1 MSILLISIPIN
12 CWCVNR
18 CDASERESEKKT
30 NILPTADNTGGS
42 ACIVPSSTPSS
53 PLCSRWVW
61 WWGCG
66 EQQWGGRI
74 FFFFFLN
81 SSNTRDKPAE
91 LLIHYQMCEE
101 TRLVHFTSWGKHVW
115 AVPVGKL
122 RGRGEGRMYEVRLMP
137 QRAEEGETL
146 KDIQWNSRSCSDIN
160 LLNCSLNFN
169 NTIMHFFFFFN
180 IL

>member
-1 MSILLISIPIN
+1 M
-12 CWCVNR
+12 R
-18 CDASERESEKKT
+18 QRERERKKQTSYQLQTTQEDQRASCRAAPHLLLSAPAGSDDEDVENNSEE
-30 NILPTADNTGGS
+30 AGF
-42 ACIVPSSTPSS
+42 
-53 PLCSRWVW
+53 
-61 WWGCG
+61 
-66 EQQWGGRI
+66 I
-74 FFFFFLN
+74 FYFIFLN

-122 RGRGEGRMYEVRLMP
+122 RGRGEGRLYEVRLMP

-160 LLNCSLNFN
+160 LLNCSLNLN
-169 NTIMHFFFFFN
+169 NTIMHFFFFFY